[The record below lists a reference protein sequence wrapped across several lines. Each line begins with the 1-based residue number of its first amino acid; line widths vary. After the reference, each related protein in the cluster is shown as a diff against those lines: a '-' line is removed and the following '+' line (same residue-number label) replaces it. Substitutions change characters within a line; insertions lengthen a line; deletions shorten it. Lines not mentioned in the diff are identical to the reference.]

1 MNRRKLLTIIAQSA
15 VVAPAALAL
24 SLLPKQA
31 LAAPNDM
38 AVDAVKPAASAI
50 QGVVHMQDC
59 TITSPELRLL
69 GDNCTLQNCH
79 INGNL
84 VVEGNY
90 TAIHRSIFDVSGN
103 QEAGMIIN
111 GDNVSSIND
120 YFNVRS
126 TREHPYGITVNPKE
140 MPKLHGLYIG
150 SPNDRNWKA
159 L

>member
-1 MNRRKLLTIIAQSA
+1 MNRRKLLTIFAQGA

-31 LAAPNDM
+31 LAAPNDTTIE
-38 AVDAVKPAASAI
+38 VVKPAAAAV
-50 QGVVHMQDC
+50 QGAVYMQDC
-59 TITSPELRLL
+59 TITASELRLL
-69 GDNCTLQNCH
+69 GDNCVFQNCR
-79 INGNL
+79 IDGNL
-84 VVEGNY
+84 VIEGDYSMVN
-90 TAIHRSIFDVSGN
+90 SNIFNASGN

-120 YFNVRS
+120 YFNVNS
-126 TREHPYGITVNPKE
+126 THEYPSGIKVNPKE

-150 SPNDRNWKA
+150 ERGD